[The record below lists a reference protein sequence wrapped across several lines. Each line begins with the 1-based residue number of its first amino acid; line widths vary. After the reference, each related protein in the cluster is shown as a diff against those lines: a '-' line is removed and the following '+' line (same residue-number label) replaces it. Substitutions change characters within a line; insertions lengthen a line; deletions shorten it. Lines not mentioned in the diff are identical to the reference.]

1 MIRTETVRQRIER
14 ITAAQMAEQQA
25 RLDEQR
31 ARLARARQVADERA
45 AKRAQVA
52 AQMAALDAELEAL
65 RIDPAATNRRS
76 YRAWLDGPEHAE
88 IQAAYTRLT
97 PDPVDVTRRRRYD
110 LYMAAT
116 AAERRTA

>member
-1 MIRTETVRQRIER
+1 MIRAETMRQRIER
-14 ITAAQMAEQQA
+14 ITAAQAAEDQA

-31 ARLARARQVADERA
+31 ARVARARQVADERA
-45 AKRAQVA
+45 AKRAEVE

-65 RIDPAATNRRS
+65 RTDPGATNRRS
-76 YRAWLDGPEHAE
+76 VRAWMDGPERE
-88 IQAAYTRLT
+88 DIQAAYDRLP
-97 PDPVDVTRRRRYD
+97 PDPPDVTRRRRYD